1 MNLPEGVEIAMIIG
15 VDDEGYLHVVS
26 RLDTEQAV
34 MLLEDTID
42 IIQEDAPESFTMQ

>member
-42 IIQEDAPESFTMQ
+42 IIQEDTPESFTMQ